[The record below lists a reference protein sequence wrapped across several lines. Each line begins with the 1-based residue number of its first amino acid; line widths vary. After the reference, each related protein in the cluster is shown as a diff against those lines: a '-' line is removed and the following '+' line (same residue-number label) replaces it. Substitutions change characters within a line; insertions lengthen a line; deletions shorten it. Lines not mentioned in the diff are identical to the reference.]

1 MTKYYTSWCFCIS
14 QNKVVTLTL
23 GSKVALLGDTLCN
36 YFLGLKY
43 KLLDYRL
50 QEVQERIAY
59 FRQAYDFCLSFPIK
73 ILDMTINQWQSFM
86 FFFRIIINEMNLV
99 KCNRR
104 QISGWPDTTGIA
116 KCYKDHVLMGK
127 VEFLKS

>member
-1 MTKYYTSWCFCIS
+1 M
-14 QNKVVTLTL
+14 
-23 GSKVALLGDTLCN
+23 
-36 YFLGLKY
+36 
-43 KLLDYRL
+43 YRL
-50 QEVQERIAY
+50 QKVQKRIAY
-59 FRQAYDFCLSFPIK
+59 FRQTYDFCLSFPIK

-116 KCYKDHVLMGK
+116 KCYTDHVLMGK